1 MDGSR
6 THLPLLRSDTDGFED
21 RGYHQVT
28 TTPNPN
34 ILIENWVAYR

>member
-28 TTPNPN
+28 TTPKHG
-34 ILIENWVAYR
+34 ILIENRVCYR